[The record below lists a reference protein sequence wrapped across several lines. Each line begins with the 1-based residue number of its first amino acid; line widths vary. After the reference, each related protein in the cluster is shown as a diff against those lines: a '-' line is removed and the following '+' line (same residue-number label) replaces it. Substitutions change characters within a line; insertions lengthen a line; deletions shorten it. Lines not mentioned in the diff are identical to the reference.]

1 MELKLGGSFVI
12 ACVLWNNDQYP
23 RNHECQAQN
32 IAPNAALQTDRICN
46 RDFEVSPVIAL
57 LDIGYSI
64 GIPSA
69 GLAFGQPFLI
79 IRPMPTKKH
88 ATWGGRFSAGP
99 AEVVQ
104 RFTESVSFDH
114 RLAPYDIRGSIAH
127 AKMLARIGVLF
138 RAECTA
144 IIKGL
149 ERIGT
154 EIAAGK
160 FKWRADLEDVHM
172 NIEAELTRRVP
183 AGAKLHTA
191 RSRNDQ
197 VALDARLYVRD
208 QIRLVQGDL
217 RDLQWSLLMLASAN
231 DDVIIPGYTHLQRAQ
246 PVLFAHHLLAYVEM
260 FDRDHAR
267 LADAFKRANVCPLGS
282 GAIAGSTLPLDREFV
297 AKELGFNGVTQNSM
311 DAVSDR
317 DFIVEFLADG
327 ALIALHVSRLA
338 EDLILW
344 ATAEFGFIRIGD
356 AYTTGSSLMPQ
367 KKNPDIAELARGKTA
382 RVYGNLVALLTL
394 LKGLP
399 MTYNRDLQEDKE
411 RLFDTADTLRST
423 LDVLADMLLNTR
435 VVRERCEAAASDPA
449 LLATDLADYLVKK
462 GVPFREA
469 HHIVGALVAEAEK
482 LVKPLNTLPLETFRA
497 LSPKFGSDV
506 RQVFDVRKALA
517 ARTVTGA
524 PSPANVQRQLK
535 RWEKMLSK

>member
-1 MELKLGGSFVI
+1 
-12 ACVLWNNDQYP
+12 
-23 RNHECQAQN
+23 
-32 IAPNAALQTDRICN
+32 
-46 RDFEVSPVIAL
+46 
-57 LDIGYSI
+57 
-64 GIPSA
+64 
-69 GLAFGQPFLI
+69 
-79 IRPMPTKKH
+79 MPTKKH
-88 ATWGGRFSAGP
+88 ATWGGRFTAGP
-99 AEVVQ
+99 AETVL

-114 RLAPYDIRGSIAH
+114 RLASYDIRGSIAH
-127 AKMLARIGVLF
+127 AKMLAKIGVF
-138 RAECTA
+138 TRAECA
-144 IIKGL
+144 AVVMGL
-149 ERIGT
+149 EQIGM
-154 EIAAGK
+154 EVAAGK
-160 FKWRADLEDVHM
+160 FPWRADLEDVHM
-172 NIEAELTRRVP
+172 NIESELTRRVP
-183 AGAKLHTA
+183 VGAKLHTA

-231 DDVIIPGYTHLQRAQ
+231 DTVVIPGYTHLQRAQ

-260 FDRDHAR
+260 FDRDHGR
-267 LADAFKRANVCPLGS
+267 LGDAFKRANVCPLGS
-282 GAIAGSTLPLDREFV
+282 GALAGSTVPLDREFV
-297 AKELGFNGVTQNSM
+297 ARELGFDGVTQNSM

-317 DFIVEFLADG
+317 DFMIEFLAAG
-327 ALIALHVSRLA
+327 ALIAMHVSRLA

-344 ATAEFGFIRIGD
+344 ASAEFGFIRIGD

-367 KKNPDIAELARGKTA
+367 KKNPDIAELARGKTG
-382 RVYGNLVALLTL
+382 RVYGNLVSLLTL

-423 LDVLADMLLNTR
+423 LGVLADMLLNTR
-435 VVRERCEAAASDPA
+435 VIAGRCESAASDPA

-482 LVKPLNTLPLETFRA
+482 QGKPLNALPLEAFRA
-497 LSPKFGSDV
+497 LSPKFGSGV
-506 RQVFDVRKALA
+506 HQVFDVRKALA
-517 ARTVTGA
+517 ARALTGA

-535 RWEKMLSK
+535 RWEKVLSK